1 MILSNLIRSCSRVSH
16 PIDRTV
22 PSLMF
27 RLYYSTEVEPQL
39 SPDLIKIMDQRLSAI
54 EHRNA
59 ILQRLINQPE
69 YSQEEFSRANK
80 ELRKL
85 RDSMELIS
93 SLRAIQKEIDG
104 LKTLVSESADDKD
117 MLDMAVSELDEAV
130 EEEKRLQT
138 LLLKSLLPKDEA
150 DERDC
155 ILEVRAGTGGEEASL
170 FAMDIFRMYERYSQK
185 KGWKFDIV
193 DITESDMKGYKEASA
208 AICGA
213 SVYGKLKFESGIHRV
228 QRIPITEKSGRIHTS
243 AVSVAILPQA
253 DEVDVQLRNE
263 DLRIDTYRSGG
274 CGGQHANT
282 TNSAVRIIHHP
293 TGIMVS
299 IQDERSQHMNK
310 AKALKVLCAKLYEI
324 ERLRLQSSRSK
335 LRSEQIGSGDRSGR
349 IRTYNFPQGRVT
361 DHRVG
366 ITHHAIEDMME
377 GENLD
382 TFIDALLLRQEMDA
396 IASFSSTS

>member
-1 MILSNLIRSCSRVSH
+1 MILSNLIRSCSRATRS
-16 PIDRTV
+16 INR
-22 PSLMF
+22 SSMMF
-27 RLYYSTEVEPQL
+27 RLYSTEVEPQL

-104 LKTLVSESADDKD
+104 LKSLVSESADDKD